1 MEYHEPRGE
10 LGFTITEEKS
20 VSEIRFLTF
29 DVLVL
34 IVIYIWYMCEWM
46 ILKCHNSYIWIVDNC
61 ERYEMLKY
69 IC

>member
-10 LGFTITEEKS
+10 LGFTISEEKS

-34 IVIYIWYMCEWM
+34 IVIYMVYVWM
-46 ILKCHNSYIWIVDNC
+46 NDF
-61 ERYEMLKY
+61 EMP
-69 IC
+69 